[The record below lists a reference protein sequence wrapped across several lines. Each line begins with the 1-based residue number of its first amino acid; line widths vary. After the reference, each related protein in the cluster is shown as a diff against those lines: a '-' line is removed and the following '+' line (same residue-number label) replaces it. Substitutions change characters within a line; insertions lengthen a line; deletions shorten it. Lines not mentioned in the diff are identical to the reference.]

1 MNAVGV
7 VAVLFTAPSPSG
19 SAARTS
25 SVHILA
31 SFLSKFCREQ
41 LADSTYILLSRYK
54 EVNQK
59 LNEFYIIFIL
69 ILWK

>member
-7 VAVLFTAPSPSG
+7 VAVLFIAPSPSG

-25 SVHILA
+25 SVHNLA
-31 SFLSKFCREQ
+31 SFLIKFCHGRY
-41 LADSTYILLSRYK
+41 ADSTFILLSRYK

-59 LNEFYIIFIL
+59 LNEFYIIFTL
-69 ILWK
+69 IL